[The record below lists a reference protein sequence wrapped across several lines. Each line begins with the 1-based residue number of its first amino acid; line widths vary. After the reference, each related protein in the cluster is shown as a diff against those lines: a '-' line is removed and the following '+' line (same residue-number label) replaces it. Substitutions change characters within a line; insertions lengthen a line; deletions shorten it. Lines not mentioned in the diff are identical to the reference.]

1 MRTGAWGWNKVDVM
15 MGMRDLLYAPQ
26 RLDEVREG
34 AGDAPVGVAAS
45 DRVLGVV
52 TEMGI
57 GGGIAIAAG
66 FANGDARL
74 FLSSGG
80 GLIGDMSRFQ
90 GVDRAARALVAT
102 GQLMLGSIPREEG
115 NELPRPDMVRFA
127 LLTPGG
133 VHAAT
138 APGPDVT
145 SPGNP
150 LYPLFVAAND
160 LLTELRLV
168 EEQTRQQKA

>member
-1 MRTGAWGWNKVDVM
+1 MDVM
-15 MGMRDLLYAPQ
+15 MGLRDLLYSHQ
-26 RLDEVREG
+26 RLDEAREG
-34 AGDAPVGVAAS
+34 AGEAPEGVAES
-45 DRVLGVV
+45 ERVLGVV
-52 TEMGI
+52 VEMGI

-80 GLIGDMSRFQ
+80 GLIGDMSQFH
-90 GVDRAARALVAT
+90 GVDSAARALVAT
-102 GQLMLGSIPREEG
+102 GQLMLGSIPEEEG
-115 NELPRPDMVRFA
+115 NELPGSDMVRFA

-133 VHAAT
+133 VHAIT

-145 SPGNP
+145 SPGSP

-160 LLTELRLV
+160 LLTELRGV
-168 EEQTRQQKA
+168 EEQTRGS

>member
-1 MRTGAWGWNKVDVM
+1 MDVM
-15 MGMRDLLYAPQ
+15 MGMRDLLYAQQ
-26 RLDEVREG
+26 RLDEVSEG
-34 AGDAPVGVAAS
+34 AGDAPEGVDES

-52 TEMGI
+52 VEMGV
-57 GGGIAIAAG
+57 GGGIAIVAG

-80 GLIGDMSRFQ
+80 GLIGDMSRFP
-90 GVDRAARALVAT
+90 GVDRTARALVQT
-102 GQLMLGSIPREEG
+102 GQLMLGSIPAATG
-115 NELPRPDMVRFA
+115 NDLPGADMVRFA

-133 VHAAT
+133 VHAAV

-145 SPGNP
+145 SPGSP
-150 LYPLFVAAND
+150 MYPLFVAAND

-168 EEQTRQQKA
+168 EESTRQDRSN

>member
-1 MRTGAWGWNKVDVM
+1 MDVM
-15 MGMRDLLYAPQ
+15 MGMRDLLYSPQ
-26 RLDEVREG
+26 RLDEVREAAAEG
-34 AGDAPVGVAAS
+34 PEGVPES
-45 DRVLGVV
+45 DHVLGVV

-74 FLSSGG
+74 FFSSGG
-80 GLIGDMSRFQ
+80 GLIGDMSRFA
-90 GVDRAARALVAT
+90 GVDRAARVLVAT
-102 GQLMLGSIPREEG
+102 GQLMLESIPKEEG
-115 NELPRPDMVRFA
+115 NELPGQDMVRFA

-133 VHAAT
+133 VHATT
-138 APGPDVT
+138 APGPEVT
-145 SPGNP
+145 SPGSP

-168 EEQTRQQKA
+168 EEQTRQRDGA